1 MSKLQQYLSDL
12 KTHQEEEIEIQIDYP
27 NKPDNS
33 DDSED
38 EQNEILNEIL
48 KCMQKGLSEK
58 VFDFDIGNSIRLIDV
73 DDMNKSALYLDAL
86 AWLYS
91 NRVDRTYVESLKLK
105 VNLLR
110 VYDTTT
116 IPNVPPQKKNKQL
129 QTQSLNQKTIHLN
142 RNLELKE
149 IIKYGEST
157 LDFKPYMHQYDTLQI
172 NPFFNQTSKSL
183 DMQDLTTLIIYNP
196 QFDENLAIIID
207 PDQLLKVNE
216 QNKQILTGFIKLE
229 IDTSVLDYS
238 NLVSKQF
245 KMSFNEVNDFR
256 ERYKY
261 LLNKK
266 DTQTVKIEKS
276 QQIAIDKFIND
287 FRVYD
292 EKLKQA
298 QQTID
303 QQQQSLSQLSVEE
316 QQFLSL
322 NQQYQQQ
329 LKINSNE
336 LEKDQQP
343 LFNQQIDQLN
353 YDPQVLQQIDNPN
366 QIGLQQFDV
375 QNQDQ
380 QINQIDIE
388 EFNNQLPEF
397 VPDPFGFPDDQ
408 QNDLQ
413 NPQQTEEQRQQQIE
427 QFQIYQEKK
436 KILQEQFQKQQREA
450 AEKQTQIQEEIK
462 QQLTYQQQ
470 FQDIFNDVNA
480 PVDEWDLEQE
490 EEFDQDLAPYEEQQQ
505 IQKNNNQSLAIQQQ
519 QINVKKKQKKVYPDT
534 FNFDDAIELN
544 RLIVLNTVGNTQR
557 DFGQRELV
565 LKCLADNCQDF
576 DYYRYFE
583 YFTREYTG
591 FLEEEEQQ
599 QQVVQIPEPESFGL
613 DEIQIQDQLEVTNQM
628 IEIYQND
635 LDYYLLPFKVQAN
648 NNNEPI
654 TIKQLQ
660 VILERVIDE
669 IKGQVEFLKIE
680 KTLPMIMNEK
690 ISKSKLFAAL
700 LFVAKNR
707 GFKLEQKNKQ
717 FKDII
722 IIKKEQIQTIDLDQE
737 EQNQNIIQTDLAM
750 QIER

>member
-12 KTHQEEEIEIQIDYP
+12 KTHQEEEIEIQIDQP
-27 NKPDNS
+27 NKPENS
-33 DDSED
+33 DDSDD

-48 KCMQKGLSEK
+48 KCMQKGLSER
-58 VFDFDIGNSIRLIDV
+58 VFDFDITNQIRLIDV

-86 AWLYS
+86 VWLYS

-110 VYDTTT
+110 AYDTTT
-116 IPNVPPQKKNKQL
+116 VPNVPPQKKSKQH
-129 QTQSLNQKTIHLN
+129 QQPQQVTQKTIHLN
-142 RNLELKE
+142 RNVELKE
-149 IIKYGEST
+149 ITKYGEST
-157 LDFKPYMHQYDTLQI
+157 LDFKPYTHQYDTLQI

-183 DMQDLTTLIIYNP
+183 DMQDLNTLIIYNP

-216 QNKQILTGFIKLE
+216 QNKNILTGFIKLE

-245 KMSFNEVNDFR
+245 KMSFNEINDFR

-266 DTQTVKIEKS
+266 DTQSAKLEKS
-276 QQIAIDKFIND
+276 QQIAIEKFIND

-316 QQFLSL
+316 QQFISL

-329 LKINSNE
+329 LKINPTE
-336 LEKDQQP
+336 IDIDQQDVLLRNKIAQLNIDSGP
-343 LFNQQIDQLN
+343 SQGENQNYKRNQQE
-353 YDPQVLQQIDNPN
+353 
-366 QIGLQQFDV
+366 GA
-375 QNQDQ
+375 QNLVQ
-380 QINQIDIE
+380 QINQMDVE
-388 EFNNQLPEF
+388 EFNNQLPELL
-397 VPDPFGFPDDQ
+397 PDPFAEDQ
-408 QNDLQ
+408 LNENNNLQ
-413 NPQQTEEQRQQQIE
+413 LTAEQKQLQLE
-427 QFQIYQEKK
+427 QFKINQEKK
-436 KILQEQFQKQQREA
+436 KILKEQFQRQQKET
-450 AEKQTQIQEEIK
+450 AEKQAQMQEEMK
-462 QQLTYQQQ
+462 QLSYQQQ

-480 PVDEWDLEQE
+480 PIDEWDLEQE

-505 IQKNNNQSLAIQQQ
+505 IQKTNNQQQAAQQQ
-519 QINVKKKQKKVYPDT
+519 QQTNVKKKQKKIYPDT
-534 FNFDDAIELN
+534 FNFDDAADLN
-544 RLIVLNTVGNTQR
+544 RFLILNTVGNTQR
-557 DFGQRELV
+557 DFGQRELT

-599 QQVVQIPEPESFGL
+599 QAVPIAGPENFGL
-613 DEIQIQDQLEVTNQM
+613 DEIQIQVQLEETNYM
-628 IEIYQND
+628 IENYQND
-635 LDYYLLPFKVQAN
+635 LEYYILPFRVQAN

-669 IKGQVEFLKIE
+669 IKGQVEFIKIE
-680 KTLPMIMNEK
+680 KTMPLIINEK

-700 LFVAKNR
+700 LFVAKNK
-707 GFKLEQKNKQ
+707 GYKLVQKNNS
-717 FKDII
+717 FNDIL
-722 IIKKEQIQTIDLDQE
+722 IIKQEQSNTIELDNE
-737 EQNQNIIQTDLAM
+737 EFNRNESQVHEAM

>member
-27 NKPDNS
+27 NKPENS

-48 KCMQKGLSEK
+48 KCMQKGLSER
-58 VFDFDIGNSIRLIDV
+58 VFDFEIGNSIRLIDI

-116 IPNVPPQKKNKQL
+116 VPNAPPQKKSKQQL
-129 QTQSLNQKTIHLN
+129 AQQVTQKTIHIN
-142 RNLELKE
+142 RNMELKE
-149 IIKYGEST
+149 ITKYGEST
-157 LDFKPYMHQYDTLQI
+157 LDFKPYTHQYDTLQI

-238 NLVSKQF
+238 NLMSKQF
-245 KMSFNEVNDFR
+245 KMSFNEINDFR

-266 DTQTVKIEKS
+266 DAQTVKIEKS
-276 QQIAIDKFIND
+276 QQTAIEKFLND

-292 EKLKQA
+292 EKLMQA

-303 QQQQSLSQLSVEE
+303 QQQQSLTQLSVEE

-329 LKINSNE
+329 LKINPTEIDN
-336 LEKDQQP
+336 DQQDVYIRKKMEQMNFEQQF
-343 LFNQQIDQLN
+343 LGDNQNQ
-353 YDPQVLQQIDNPN
+353 N
-366 QIGLQQFDV
+366 QIQQMNQMDV
-375 QNQDQ
+375 
-380 QINQIDIE
+380 E
-388 EFNNQLPEF
+388 EFNNQLPELIPESF
-397 VPDPFGFPDDQ
+397 AEDQ
-408 QNDLQ
+408 INDNN
-413 NPQQTEEQRQQQIE
+413 NPLLTEEQKQLQQE
-427 QFQIYQEKK
+427 QFQVYQEKK
-436 KILQEQFQKQQREA
+436 KALQEQFQKQQREA
-450 AEKQTQIQEEIK
+450 AEKQSQIQEELK
-462 QQLTYQQQ
+462 QLSYQQQ

-505 IQKNNNQSLAIQQQ
+505 ILKNNNQSQAVQQQ
-519 QINVKKKQKKVYPDT
+519 QGNVKKKQKKVYPDT
-534 FNFDDAIELN
+534 FNFDDAAELN
-544 RLIVLNTVGNTQR
+544 RFLILNTVGNTQR
-557 DFGQRELV
+557 DFGQRELT

-583 YFTREYTG
+583 YFTREYAG

-599 QQVVQIPEPESFGL
+599 LPVPFTEPESFGL
-613 DEIQIQDQLEVTNQM
+613 DEINIQVQLEETNQM
-628 IEIYQND
+628 IETYQNN
-635 LDYYLLPFKVQAN
+635 LDYYILPFKVYAN

-660 VILERVIDE
+660 VILEKVIDE
-669 IKGQVEFLKIE
+669 IKGQVEFIKIE
-680 KTLPMIMNEK
+680 KTMPLIMNEK
-690 ISKSKLFAAL
+690 INKSKLFAAL
-700 LFVAKNR
+700 LFVAKNK
-707 GFKLEQKNKQ
+707 GYKLEQKNNS
-717 FKDII
+717 FKDIL
-722 IIKKEQIQTIDLDQE
+722 IIKNDGMQTIEIDNE
-737 EQNQNIIQTDLAM
+737 NQNRNESLVDVAM

>member
-12 KTHQEEEIEIQIDYP
+12 KTHQEEEIEIQIDQP
-27 NKPDNS
+27 NKPENS
-33 DDSED
+33 DDSDD

-48 KCMQKGLSEK
+48 KCMQKGLSER
-58 VFDFDIGNSIRLIDV
+58 VFDFDITNQIRLIDV

-110 VYDTTT
+110 AYDTTT
-116 IPNVPPQKKNKQL
+116 VPNVAPQKKSKQ
-129 QTQSLNQKTIHLN
+129 QQQPQQVTQKTIHLN
-142 RNLELKE
+142 RNVELKE
-149 IIKYGEST
+149 ITKYGEST
-157 LDFKPYMHQYDTLQI
+157 LDFKPYTHQYDTLQI

-183 DMQDLTTLIIYNP
+183 DMQDLNTLIIYNP

-216 QNKQILTGFIKLE
+216 QNKNILTGFIKLE

-245 KMSFNEVNDFR
+245 KMSFNEINDFR

-266 DTQTVKIEKS
+266 DTQSAKLEKS

-316 QQFLSL
+316 QQFISL

-329 LKINSNE
+329 LRINPTE
-336 LEKDQQP
+336 IDTDQQDLLLRNKIAQLNIDSGP
-343 LFNQQIDQLN
+343 SQGDNLNQTRNQQ
-353 YDPQVLQQIDNPN
+353 
-366 QIGLQQFDV
+366 GSV
-375 QNQDQ
+375 QNLVQ
-380 QINQIDIE
+380 QINQMDVE
-388 EFNNQLPEF
+388 EFNNQLPELL
-397 VPDPFGFPDDQ
+397 PDPFDEDQ
-408 QNDLQ
+408 LNENNKLQ
-413 NPQQTEEQRQQQIE
+413 LTEEQRQLQLE
-427 QFQIYQEKK
+427 QFKINQEKN
-436 KILQEQFQKQQREA
+436 KILREQFQKQQKET
-450 AEKQTQIQEEIK
+450 AEKQAQIQEELK
-462 QQLTYQQQ
+462 QLSYQQQ

-480 PVDEWDLEQE
+480 PIDEWDLEQE

-505 IQKNNNQSLAIQQQ
+505 IQKTNNQQQVVQQQ
-519 QINVKKKQKKVYPDT
+519 QTNVKKKQKKVYPDT
-534 FNFDDAIELN
+534 FNFDDAAELN
-544 RLIVLNTVGNTQR
+544 RFLILNTVGNTQR
-557 DFGQRELV
+557 DFGQRELT

-591 FLEEEEQQ
+591 FLEEEEHQQ
-599 QQVVQIPEPESFGL
+599 AVPIAGPENFGL
-613 DEIQIQDQLEVTNQM
+613 DEIQIQVQLEETNYM
-628 IEIYQND
+628 IENYQND
-635 LDYYLLPFKVQAN
+635 LEYYILPFRVQAN

-669 IKGQVEFLKIE
+669 IKGQVEFIKIE
-680 KTLPMIMNEK
+680 KTMPLIINEK

-700 LFVAKNR
+700 LFVAKNK
-707 GFKLEQKNKQ
+707 GYKLEQKNNS
-717 FKDII
+717 FNDIL
-722 IIKKEQIQTIDLDQE
+722 IIKKEQSNTIELDNE
-737 EQNQNIIQTDLAM
+737 EYNRNESQVNEAM

>member
-27 NKPDNS
+27 NKPENS
-33 DDSED
+33 DDSDD

-58 VFDFDIGNSIRLIDV
+58 VFDFELGNSIRLIDI

-116 IPNVPPQKKNKQL
+116 IPNAPPSKKNKQ
-129 QTQSLNQKTIHLN
+129 QLNQQITQKTIHLN
-142 RNLELKE
+142 RNMELKE
-149 IIKYGEST
+149 ITKYGEST
-157 LDFKPYMHQYDTLQI
+157 LDFKPYTHQYDTLQI

-245 KMSFNEVNDFR
+245 KMSFNEINDFR

-276 QQIAIDKFIND
+276 QQIAIEKFVND

-329 LKINSNE
+329 LKINPTEIDNY
-336 LEKDQQP
+336 QQDIQ
-343 LFNQQIDQLN
+343 LRKKIEQLN
-353 YDPQVLQQIDNPN
+353 FDQEISIDNQN
-366 QIGLQQFDV
+366 QIIIPQFD
-375 QNQDQ
+375 NKIQ
-380 QINQIDIE
+380 QINQMDVE
-388 EFNNQLPEF
+388 EFNNQLPELM
-397 VPDPFGFPDDQ
+397 PDPFTDDQ
-408 QNDLQ
+408 QNDNNIN
-413 NPQQTEEQRQQQIE
+413 NPQLTEEQRQLQQE
-427 QFQIYQEKK
+427 SFQIYQEKK
-436 KILQEQFQKQQREA
+436 KRLQEQFQKQQREA
-450 AEKQTQIQEEIK
+450 AEKQSQIQEELK
-462 QQLTYQQQ
+462 QLSYQQQ
-470 FQDIFNDVNA
+470 FQDIFNDVNV

-505 IQKNNNQSLAIQQQ
+505 MQKNNNQQQPIQQQ
-519 QINVKKKQKKVYPDT
+519 QTNVKKKQKKVYPDT
-534 FNFDDAIELN
+534 FNFDDAAELN
-544 RLIVLNTVGNTQR
+544 RFLILNTVGNTQR
-557 DFGQRELV
+557 DFGQRELT
-565 LKCLADNCQDF
+565 LKCLADNFQDF

-599 QQVVQIPEPESFGL
+599 LPITITEPESFGL
-613 DEIQIQDQLEVTNQM
+613 DEIHIQVQLEETNQM
-628 IEIYQND
+628 IETYQNN
-635 LDYYLLPFKVQAN
+635 LDYYVLPFRVQAN

-669 IKGQVEFLKIE
+669 IKGQVEFIKIE
-680 KTLPMIMNEK
+680 KTLPLIMNEK

-700 LFVAKNR
+700 LFVAKNK
-707 GFKLEQKNKQ
+707 GYKLEQKNKS
-717 FKDII
+717 FKDIL
-722 IIKKEQIQTIDLDQE
+722 IIKKENMQTIELDNE
-737 EQNQNIIQTDLAM
+737 DQNRNESNIDVAM

>member
-12 KTHQEEEIEIQIDYP
+12 KTHQEEEIDIQINQP
-27 NKPDNS
+27 NKQENS
-33 DDSED
+33 DDSDD

-58 VFDFDIGNSIRLIDV
+58 VFDFDIGNQIRLIDV

-110 VYDTTT
+110 AYDTST
-116 IPNVPPQKKNKQL
+116 IPNAPPLKKSKQ
-129 QTQSLNQKTIHLN
+129 QQIQQIPQKTIHLN
-142 RNLELKE
+142 RNVELKE
-149 IIKYGEST
+149 ITKYGEST
-157 LDFKPYMHQYDTLQI
+157 LDFKPYTHQYDTLQI

-183 DMQDLTTLIIYNP
+183 DMQDLNTLIIYNP
-196 QFDENLAIIID
+196 KFDENLAIIID

-216 QNKQILTGFIKLE
+216 QNKNILTGFIKLE

-238 NLVSKQF
+238 NLMSKQF
-245 KMSFNEVNDFR
+245 KMSFNEINDFR

-261 LLNKK
+261 LINKK
-266 DTQTVKIEKS
+266 DTQSVKLEKK

-316 QQFLSL
+316 QQFINL

-329 LKINSNE
+329 LKINQTE
-336 LEKDQQP
+336 IDIDQQDALLRKKIAQLNIDSQP
-343 LFNQQIDQLN
+343 QQQQQFENQQVDIQLN
-353 YDPQVLQQIDNPN
+353 QM
-366 QIGLQQFDV
+366 DV
-375 QNQDQ
+375 
-380 QINQIDIE
+380 E
-388 EFNNQLPEF
+388 EFNNQLPELL
-397 VPDPFGFPDDQ
+397 PDPYAIDQ
-408 QNDLQ
+408 INEIQQLNQEKKQLQ
-413 NPQQTEEQRQQQIE
+413 FE
-427 QFQIYQEKK
+427 QFQIQQEKK
-436 KILQEQFQKQQREA
+436 KILQEQIQKQQKETV
-450 AEKQTQIQEEIK
+450 EKQISEEMK
-462 QQLTYQQQ
+462 QLSYQQQ
-470 FQDIFNDVNA
+470 FQDIFNDVNV
-480 PVDEWDLEQE
+480 PIDEWDLEQEE
-490 EEFDQDLAPYEEQQQ
+490 EEFDQDLAPYEQQQ
-505 IQKNNNQSLAIQQQ
+505 QQQQQQKNNNQQQPVQQQ
-519 QINVKKKQKKVYPDT
+519 QTNVKKKQKKIYPDT
-534 FNFDDAIELN
+534 FNFDDASELN
-544 RLIVLNTVGNTQR
+544 RFLILNTVGNNQR
-557 DFGQRELV
+557 DFGQRELT

-591 FLEEEEQQ
+591 FLQEEEQQ
-599 QQVVQIPEPESFGL
+599 QQAIPIVGSDNFGL
-613 DEIQIQDQLEVTNQM
+613 DEFQIQVQLEETNYM
-628 IEIYQND
+628 IENYSND
-635 LDYYLLPFKVQAN
+635 LDHYILPFRVQAN

-660 VILERVIDE
+660 IILERVIDE
-669 IKGQVEFLKIE
+669 IKGQVEFIKIE
-680 KTLPMIMNEK
+680 KTLPLIMNEK

-700 LFVAKNR
+700 LFVAKNK
-707 GFKLEQKNKQ
+707 GYKLEQKNNS
-717 FKDII
+717 FKDIL
-722 IIKKEQIQTIDLDQE
+722 IIKKEENNTIELDYDEYNRNESQMA
-737 EQNQNIIQTDLAM
+737 IAM

>member
-12 KTHQEEEIEIQIDYP
+12 KTHQEEEIDIQINQP
-27 NKPDNS
+27 NKQENS
-33 DDSED
+33 DDSDD

-58 VFDFDIGNSIRLIDV
+58 VFDFDIGNQIRLIDV

-110 VYDTTT
+110 AYDSST
-116 IPNVPPQKKNKQL
+116 IPNAPPQKKSKQ
-129 QTQSLNQKTIHLN
+129 QQNQQITQKTIHLN
-142 RNLELKE
+142 RNVELKE
-149 IIKYGEST
+149 ITKYGEST
-157 LDFKPYMHQYDTLQI
+157 LDFKPYTHQYDTLQI

-183 DMQDLTTLIIYNP
+183 DMQDLNTLIIYNP
-196 QFDENLAIIID
+196 KFDENLAIIID

-216 QNKQILTGFIKLE
+216 QNKNILTGFIKLE

-238 NLVSKQF
+238 NLMCKQF
-245 KMSFNEVNDFR
+245 KMSFNEINDFR

-266 DTQTVKIEKS
+266 DTQSVKLEKK

-316 QQFLSL
+316 QQFISL

-329 LKINSNE
+329 LKINQTE
-336 LEKDQQP
+336 IDIDQQDVLLRKKIAQLNIDSQP
-343 LFNQQIDQLN
+343 QQQQFENQQVDIQLN
-353 YDPQVLQQIDNPN
+353 QM
-366 QIGLQQFDV
+366 DV
-375 QNQDQ
+375 
-380 QINQIDIE
+380 E
-388 EFNNQLPEF
+388 EFNNQLPELL
-397 VPDPFGFPDDQ
+397 PDPYAIDQ
-408 QNDLQ
+408 INEIKQLNQEKKQLQ
-413 NPQQTEEQRQQQIE
+413 LE
-427 QFQIYQEKK
+427 QFQIQQEKK
-436 KILQEQFQKQQREA
+436 KILQEQIQKQQKETV
-450 AEKQTQIQEEIK
+450 EKQISEEMK
-462 QQLTYQQQ
+462 QLSYQQQ
-470 FQDIFNDVNA
+470 FQDIFNDVNV
-480 PVDEWDLEQE
+480 PIDEWDLEQEE
-490 EEFDQDLAPYEEQQQ
+490 EEFDQDLAPYEQQQ
-505 IQKNNNQSLAIQQQ
+505 QQQQQQQKNNNQQQPVQQQ
-519 QINVKKKQKKVYPDT
+519 QTNVKKKQKKIYPDT
-534 FNFDDAIELN
+534 FNFDDASELN
-544 RLIVLNTVGNTQR
+544 RFLILNTVGNNQR
-557 DFGQRELV
+557 DFGQRELT

-591 FLEEEEQQ
+591 FLQEEEQQ
-599 QQVVQIPEPESFGL
+599 QQAIAIVGPDNFGL
-613 DEIQIQDQLEVTNQM
+613 DEFQIQVQLEETNYM
-628 IEIYQND
+628 IENYSND
-635 LDYYLLPFKVQAN
+635 LDHYILPFRVQAN

-660 VILERVIDE
+660 IILERVIDE
-669 IKGQVEFLKIE
+669 IKGQVEFIKIE
-680 KTLPMIMNEK
+680 KTLPLIMNEK

-700 LFVAKNR
+700 LFVAKNK
-707 GFKLEQKNKQ
+707 GYKLEQKNNS
-717 FKDII
+717 FKDIL
-722 IIKKEQIQTIDLDQE
+722 IIKKEENNTIELDYDEYNRNESQMA
-737 EQNQNIIQTDLAM
+737 DAM